1 MSKISLMV
9 LTYLLK
15 RVKVVYRE
23 RWTSKQVSQIDA
35 IVWKLENIM
44 NEVKE

>member
-23 RWTSKQVSQIDA
+23 IWTSKQVSQIDV
-35 IVWKLENIM
+35 IVWKLENIIR
-44 NEVKE
+44 ED

>member
-1 MSKISLMV
+1 MV

-23 RWTSKQVSQIDA
+23 RWTSEQVSQIDA
-35 IVWKLENIM
+35 IVWKLENIIRS
-44 NEVKE
+44 E

>member
-1 MSKISLMV
+1 MNKISLMV

-23 RWTSKQVSQIDA
+23 HWTSKQVSQIDA

-44 NEVKE
+44 RSE

>member
-1 MSKISLMV
+1 MSKISLIV

-35 IVWKLENIM
+35 IVWKLENIIKGD
-44 NEVKE
+44 KE

>member
-23 RWTSKQVSQIDA
+23 RWTSKQISQIDA
-35 IVWKLENIM
+35 IVWKLENIIR
-44 NEVKE
+44 ED

>member
-1 MSKISLMV
+1 MV

-23 RWTSKQVSQIDA
+23 CWTSKQVSQIDA
-35 IVWKLENIM
+35 IVWKLENII
-44 NEVKE
+44 KGDK

>member
-1 MSKISLMV
+1 MSKISLMI

-23 RWTSKQVSQIDA
+23 RFTSKQVSQIDA
-35 IVWKLENIM
+35 IVWKLENIIR
-44 NEVKE
+44 ED